1 MRGLRRR
8 DTESSFPSHP
18 TLSPSGRGSEAPCPP
33 HSIGRRHLCAALC
46 AATFCLLSA
55 TARAE
60 PVDEFF
66 AGKQI
71 KFVIGSAGGGG
82 YDAYSR
88 LIIPYLSRHLPGH
101 PLFVIQEMPGAAGMV
116 AANYLYNIARHDGSE
131 IGMVGRGVGIQ
142 PLLDPRDKAPRYV
155 AAKFNWI
162 GTPQQEA
169 GLVFM
174 RLPSPIATM
183 ADLKTHELIV
193 SGTTSAAAPSYY
205 PRLMNNLLGTRFK
218 VVEGYKSSQEALLAL
233 ERGEVDGHCS
243 GSSSAPLRA
252 RMEPLVDAGKVKIIA
267 QLGREKDPDYPDVPL
282 ILDLAATP
290 ADRQVLE
297 LAFIQQVM
305 AWPIV
310 APPGVPA
317 DRIKALRDAFE
328 ATMRDPDFLA
338 EAARQKVIIN
348 PVSGEK
354 ISSLIDRI
362 YALPKDVLDRV
373 AAVSERN

>member
-1 MRGLRRR
+1 
-8 DTESSFPSHP
+8 
-18 TLSPSGRGSEAPCPP
+18 
-33 HSIGRRHLCAALC
+33 
-46 AATFCLLSA
+46 
-55 TARAE
+55 
-60 PVDEFF
+60 
-66 AGKQI
+66 
-71 KFVIGSAGGGG
+71 
-82 YDAYSR
+82 
-88 LIIPYLSRHLPGH
+88 
-101 PLFVIQEMPGAAGMV
+101 
-116 AANYLYNIARHDGSE
+116 
-131 IGMVGRGVGIQ
+131 MVGRGVGIE
-142 PLLDPRDKAPRYV
+142 PLLDPKDKAPRYV
-155 AAKFNWI
+155 ASKFNWI
-162 GTPQQEA
+162 GTPQQEV

-218 VVEGYKSSQEALLAL
+218 VIEGYKSSQEALLAL

-282 ILDLAATP
+282 ILDLAPTP

-297 LAFIQQVM
+297 LAFTQQVM
-305 AWPIV
+305 AWPLV

-317 DRIKALRDAFE
+317 DRITALRDAFE

-348 PVSGEK
+348 PVSGDK
-354 ISSLIDRI
+354 IASLIDRI